1 MEETTVP
8 VSQARPVGGW
18 QRVGLPCLFLVNAA
32 LSLWADGFHRFEW
45 LPWACMGVAWLTLS
59 ARKKGEPFLAFLRK
73 PRNLVTYALLIVGIV
88 GFGRNLY
95 LMYMKHFG

>member
-1 MEETTVP
+1 MEEIVP
-8 VSQARPVGGW
+8 VSQARSVGGW
-18 QRVGLPCLFLVNAA
+18 QQVGLPCLFLANAV
-32 LSLWADGFHRFEW
+32 LSLWADGFRRFEW
-45 LPWACMGVAWLTLS
+45 LPWASMGLAWLTLS

-73 PRNLVTYALLIVGIV
+73 PRSLITYALLMIGIV